1 MILSPYNI
9 VGELA
14 LLHDTLERRAT
25 VVALSQGETVC
36 LKLSRKDYTSTIKVS
51 FFNLFNYFKG

>member
-51 FFNLFNYFKG
+51 FF

>member
-1 MILSPYNI
+1 MIIPPYNV

-25 VVALSQGETVC
+25 VVALSKGETLC
-36 LKLSRKDYTSTIKVS
+36 LKLSRKDYTSTVKVS
-51 FFNLFNYFKG
+51 FF